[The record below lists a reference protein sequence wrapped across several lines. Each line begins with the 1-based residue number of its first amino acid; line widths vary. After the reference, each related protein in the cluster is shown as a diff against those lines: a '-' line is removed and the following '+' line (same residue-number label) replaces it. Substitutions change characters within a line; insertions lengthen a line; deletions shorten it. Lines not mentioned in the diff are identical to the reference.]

1 MFDIPHRVQGEGI
14 KIKITNKNIKK
25 KKKTIEKLKI
35 LPTIKKYF
43 STFEKKLLE
52 TFFFSIEIGVYDSPC
67 FFYKLNIC
75 IDLNIENAK
84 SKQRYGKTCRFLW
97 CIFII

>member
-52 TFFFSIEIGVYDSPC
+52 TFFFLLKLEFMIRHV
-67 FFYKLNIC
+67 FFTN
-75 IDLNIENAK
+75 
-84 SKQRYGKTCRFLW
+84 
-97 CIFII
+97 